1 MLWCLAN
8 CLDFEKVV
16 ARSVSCSTEKLW
28 SQDLKKHHGH
38 HAVGSFCSWGSVSV
52 SCAALDSE
60 YDPHVIGPH
69 YVCRHKRFKSCKA
82 LGYHRLFWRKPCWQE
97 DSDFYTR
104 VSLGWQEAR
113 KEFTR
118 LHPHNNQ
125 LTQDNNNQGQK
136 KEKQKRKLPRVQLT
150 DIMASQR
157 QLVLEKTKLLKKVG
171 QDARDAKRKI
181 IGETMTKMSETF
193 LKTRSSEKKNS
204 LVQHNDKQELK
215 ICSWVCDWVG
225 DRPKDRGQDQ
235 IFKIVERKTFHF
247 TKRGMPKE
255 RMCASKTKS
264 NVYRSHEC
272 PSTKREIKTKSC
284 LPRSIWDRDLQDGNT
299 LCCTEAW
306 TGFDMGY

>member
-1 MLWCLAN
+1 
-8 CLDFEKVV
+8 
-16 ARSVSCSTEKLW
+16 
-28 SQDLKKHHGH
+28 
-38 HAVGSFCSWGSVSV
+38 
-52 SCAALDSE
+52 
-60 YDPHVIGPH
+60 
-69 YVCRHKRFKSCKA
+69 
-82 LGYHRLFWRKPCWQE
+82 
-97 DSDFYTR
+97 
-104 VSLGWQEAR
+104 LGWQEAR

-215 ICSWVCDWVG
+215 ICS
-225 DRPKDRGQDQ
+225 
-235 IFKIVERKTFHF
+235 
-247 TKRGMPKE
+247 
-255 RMCASKTKS
+255 
-264 NVYRSHEC
+264 
-272 PSTKREIKTKSC
+272 
-284 LPRSIWDRDLQDGNT
+284 
-299 LCCTEAW
+299 
-306 TGFDMGY
+306 